1 MDLGCKLICGDWAPG
16 RATTPAPVFPPG
28 SLYRDVF
35 YIFIFCLRGMG
46 WDGMGFG
53 GAAEGWGQGL
63 WAALC
68 PPCTCTNA
76 VSVFFLSLSR
86 ACTPV
91 PTRHPGPSHAGGAS
105 GRGQAAPPVPA
116 CGGGTSTPARR
127 PPPHLPHHR
136 LLLPSPPGPQC
147 LGRGEP
153 RRDCALPSAPDPR
166 NANTSP
172 PPDPRHHAALR
183 TPEAIAGP
191 DGRAASSAVVLS
203 CLRVPFS
210 LYPQCFSGFFF
221 PPSPSSPAPPLVQH
235 R

>member
-1 MDLGCKLICGDWAPG
+1 ML
-16 RATTPAPVFPPG
+16 VPPPQAG
-28 SLYRDVF
+28 T
-35 YIFIFCLRGMG
+35 
-46 WDGMGFG
+46 G
-53 GAAEGWGQGL
+53 GAA
-63 WAALC
+63 C
-68 PPCTCTNA
+68 PLP
-76 VSVFFLSLSR
+76 L
-86 ACTPV
+86 
-91 PTRHPGPSHAGGAS
+91 
-105 GRGQAAPPVPA
+105 APPAWDGPGCRVGTGVQA
-116 CGGGTSTPARR
+116 RERERKNTETALVEVQGGHRAARR

>member
-68 PPCTCTNA
+68 PPCTSTNA

-116 CGGGTSTPARR
+116 CGGAPAHQPAARR
-127 PPPHLPHHR
+127 PI
-136 LLLPSPPGPQC
+136 C
-147 LGRGEP
+147 LTTDSCCP
-153 RRDCALPSAPDPR
+153 
-166 NANTSP
+166 
-172 PPDPRHHAALR
+172 ALR
-183 TPEAIAGP
+183 GLSVWGEGSRVETVPCPRPPTPEMP
-191 DGRAASSAVVLS
+191 T
-203 CLRVPFS
+203 
-210 LYPQCFSGFFF
+210 
-221 PPSPSSPAPPLVQH
+221 PLHHQIH
-235 R
+235 ATMLH

>member
-68 PPCTCTNA
+68 PPCTSTNA

-105 GRGQAAPPVPA
+105 GRGQAAP
-116 CGGGTSTPARR
+116 
-127 PPPHLPHHR
+127 
-136 LLLPSPPGPQC
+136 
-147 LGRGEP
+147 
-153 RRDCALPSAPDPR
+153 PDPR